1 MTISNE
7 AKTDIKQW
15 VRDCGDRLPSHHK
28 AELNKILEK
37 HGGPS
42 TVTAAQVDDAR
53 DGIEF
58 RHDDNEVKSTDPED

>member
-15 VRDCGDRLPSHHK
+15 VRNCGDRLPSHHK

-58 RHDDNEVKSTDPED
+58 SHDDAEKPESSEE